1 MKENIISAS
10 ISYIQ
15 TNWVD
20 ILSRLLWWI
29 IAFIVI
35 YLIIKYIIQRVKTRI
50 EGNSLV
56 PDIYA
61 KRNSKLVGSI
71 LFILLMIF
79 NILATF
85 EIIWFN
91 TAIIMWWISLS
102 IWFAMETTIWNL
114 VSWVFILTNKKVKLG
129 DFVEFLGKL
138 KIRWTIEEINIRYT
152 VIRTFDK
159 RRTII
164 PNSIIAKTPIK
175 TLKSEPLLKGE
186 LSFKVPRDTSFEEI
200 KQIFNQVIVNNKNI
214 VYPEY
219 SSIIIESFWSKWMI
233 LKWYF
238 FCSPTKKLPI
248 IVARE
253 IRSEFIKLLKTKWIE
268 IPYKH
273 ITLTTE

>member
-1 MKENIISAS
+1 MKENIISTS
-10 ISYIQ
+10 ISYLQ

-29 IAFIVI
+29 VTFIII
-35 YLIIKYIIQRVKTRI
+35 YIIIKYIIQRVKTRI

-61 KRNSKLVGSI
+61 KRNSKLIGSI

-138 KIRWTIEEINIRYT
+138 KIRGTIEEINIRYT
-152 VIRTFDK
+152 VIRSFDK

-186 LSFKVPRDTSFEEI
+186 LSFKVPRNIHFEEI
-200 KQIFNQVIVNNKNI
+200 KQIFNQVIWSNKN
-214 VYPEY
+214 VMYPEY
-219 SSIIIESFWSKWMI
+219 SSIMIESFWSKWMV
-233 LKWYF
+233 LKGYF
-238 FCSPTKKLPI
+238 FCNPAKKLPI
-248 IVARE
+248 IVARD
-253 IRSEFIKLLKTKWIE
+253 IRSWFIKELQAKWIH

-273 ITLTTE
+273 MTVSTE